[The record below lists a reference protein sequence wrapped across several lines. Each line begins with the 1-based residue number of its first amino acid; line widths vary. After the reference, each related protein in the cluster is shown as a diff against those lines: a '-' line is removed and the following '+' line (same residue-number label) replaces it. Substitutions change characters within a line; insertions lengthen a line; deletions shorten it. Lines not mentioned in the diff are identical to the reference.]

1 MPDEDDDQR
10 EDGPDDGES
19 GANEPAAIRVNFGHP
34 MPLFPLEVAT
44 LLPHAMMP
52 VHIFEP
58 RYRQMV
64 REALDGP
71 GQIAM
76 AIYDESAPLDE
87 HGRPALR
94 DAVCVG
100 QIMQHQQLPD
110 GRYIL
115 TLHGVCRGRIIQELP
130 PDEDREFRLAYLEP
144 VGLEDVQESDLA
156 ESKSRLLDLLTH
168 EPLTDL
174 KDADAVVRHLRDD
187 EVPTSAVLELVTF
200 AMLTD
205 SELRY
210 QLLAEGD
217 VRKRV
222 ILVEHELLR
231 LSSLLARAHT
241 QRRPDLPKGVSYN

>member
-1 MPDEDDDQR
+1 
-10 EDGPDDGES
+10 
-19 GANEPAAIRVNFGHP
+19 
-34 MPLFPLEVAT
+34 
-44 LLPHAMMP
+44 
-52 VHIFEP
+52 
-58 RYRQMV
+58 
-64 REALDGP
+64 
-71 GQIAM
+71 
-76 AIYDESAPLDE
+76 
-87 HGRPALR
+87 
-94 DAVCVG
+94 
-100 QIMQHQQLPD
+100 MQHQQLPD

-241 QRRPDLPKGVSYN
+241 QRRTDLPKGVSYN